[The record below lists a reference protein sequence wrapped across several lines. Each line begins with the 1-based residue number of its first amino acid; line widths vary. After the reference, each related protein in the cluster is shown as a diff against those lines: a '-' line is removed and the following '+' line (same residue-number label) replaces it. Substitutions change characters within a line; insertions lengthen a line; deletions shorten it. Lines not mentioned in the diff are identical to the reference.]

1 MKKYLFNIR
10 LLFLFFTLG
19 LFSVVAV
26 FGLYFFFLLSD
37 LPPVAQLKAYQP
49 PLISFVFDREGE
61 KVGEFFRERR
71 ILVPYE
77 EFPEVLVQAFVS
89 AEDGTF
95 FEHKGLN
102 VRAIFRA
109 FLANIR
115 AGRKVQGGST
125 ITQQVARALLLSS
138 EKTYTRKLKEAVLAL
153 RMERHLSKEHI
164 LYLYLN
170 QIYLG
175 HGAYGVGMAS
185 EIYFRKKVKDLNLA
199 EASLLAGLPQA
210 PSRFSPIYNSKK
222 AKDRQLYVLQR
233 MKEEQYIKKEEAE
246 QVAGSDLKIYLREE
260 FQKKAPYYQETL
272 RQILSQELGEENL
285 LSKGFRI
292 TTSMDIRLQQ
302 LARYHL
308 QVGLKELDKRQGF
321 RGAIKKL
328 EDEEQINFF
337 FTEQENKL
345 LNRRQ
350 PFQIIKPFKQPEDQK
365 QISDDKVKTKQK
377 LILADLEKGESL
389 RGLVRVV
396 DDQKER
402 VLIELPFKSF
412 GILPLE
418 NMKWA
423 RKPDP
428 KVYYKY
434 NTITKPSAALEK
446 GDVILVQVLDPP
458 KVDPP
463 DLTLKQ
469 KEQDFFIKSNQTPPE
484 DILLLS
490 LEQEPTV
497 EGAIITLH
505 RETGDILAM
514 VGGYDFNKSQFNR
527 AYQASR
533 QTGSIFKPIVYAAAL
548 DKGFSP
554 STIISDAPVVFEKEE
569 AELPSEDVVNEN
581 EQEEDKQAEEDS
593 TTWKPDNYGQ
603 YFSGDIL
610 FRNAF
615 IRSMNVPTVKVI
627 ESVGIKWVQDYARR
641 LGVFNA
647 LNPDYTLALGS
658 SSMTVYEM
666 TKVFAVFS
674 RLGKNIEPL
683 LVRQVTD
690 TKQKEVSGPL
700 SLDIRFSEQIEPWK
714 NLMEERRQKFLVE
727 QKEKTDEKKEE
738 AEESEKKASPFFFSD
753 PDQLISRQ
761 TAFIMNSLL
770 TAVINEPQGTGFAAQ
785 DIKSPVAGKTGTT
798 NGYYDAW
805 FIGYNSQLITGVWVG
820 FDNEQSLGIGETGGR
835 AALPIWKSFMQDA
848 EEFFENNEEFEVP
861 EGIVFTNID
870 NDTGGVVGVN
880 SKRIVKQAF
889 IEGTQPILNSE
900 QGIRETEDQDFLRK
914 DLIQ

>member
-1 MKKYLFNIR
+1 MC
-10 LLFLFFTLG
+10 
-19 LFSVVAV
+19 
-26 FGLYFFFLLSD
+26 
-37 LPPVAQLKAYQP
+37 
-49 PLISFVFDREGE
+49 LIE
-61 KVGEFFRERR
+61 KVKRSESFFEERR
-71 ILVPYE
+71 ILIPYE
-77 EFPEVLVQAFVS
+77 EFPEVLIQAFVS

-95 FEHKGLN
+95 FKHKGLN

-138 EKTYTRKLKEAVLAL
+138 EKTYTRKLKEAILAL
-153 RMERHLSKEHI
+153 RMERHLNKEHI

-175 HGAYGVGMAS
+175 HGAYGVGMAA
-185 EIYFRKKVKDLNLA
+185 EIYFRKKVKELNLA

-210 PSRFSPIYNSKK
+210 PSRFSPIYNPKK

-233 MKEEQYIKKEEAE
+233 MTEEQYIKAEEAE
-246 QVAGSDLKIYLREE
+246 QVGNSDLKIYLREE
-260 FQKKAPYYQETL
+260 FQKKAPYYQETV

-302 LARYHL
+302 LARHHL
-308 QVGLKELDKRQGF
+308 QTGLKELDKRQGF
-321 RGAIKKL
+321 RGAVENLKEEKQI
-328 EDEEQINFF
+328 EDFF
-337 FTEQENKL
+337 VEQENKL
-345 LNRRQ
+345 LNRRK
-350 PFQIIKPFKQPEDQK
+350 PFQIIKPVKKQSEQQEQILEDK
-365 QISDDKVKTKQK
+365 AKKKPK
-377 LILADLEKGESL
+377 LTLTDLEKIESL
-389 RGLVRVV
+389 KGVVRVV
-396 DDQKER
+396 DDSETQ
-402 VLIELPFKSF
+402 VLVELPFKNF
-412 GILPLE
+412 GILLLD

-423 RKPDP
+423 RKPNP
-428 KVYYKY
+428 KVYYEY
-434 NTITKPSAALEK
+434 NTITKPSFALAK
-446 GDVILVQVLDPP
+446 GDVIYVQILDSSE
-458 KVDPP
+458 VELSDRE
-463 DLTLKQ
+463 LKQ
-469 KEQDFFIKSNQTPPE
+469 KVQDFFVKKNQVPPE

-490 LEQEPTV
+490 LEQEPAV
-497 EGAIITLH
+497 QGAIITLH

-548 DKGFSP
+548 DKGFTP
-554 STIISDAPVVFEKEE
+554 SSIISDAPVVFEKEE
-569 AELPSEDVVNEN
+569 AELPNEEAIN
-581 EQEEDKQAEEDS
+581 EAQQKEDKESEEDS

-610 FRNAF
+610 FRNAL
-615 IRSMNVPTVKVI
+615 IRSMNVPTVKII
-627 ESVGIKWVQDYARR
+627 ERVGIKWVQEYARR

-674 RLGKNIEPL
+674 RLGKNTEPL

-690 TKQKEVSGPL
+690 TQQKEISGSL
-700 SLDIRFSEQIEPWK
+700 SLDIRFSEQIEPWQSF
-714 NLMEERRQKFLVE
+714 MEEKRQTFLLE
-727 QKEKTDEKKEE
+727 QQKGEKKD
-738 AEESEKKASPFFFSD
+738 SPFFFSD
-753 PDQLISRQ
+753 PNQLISQQ
-761 TAFIMNSLL
+761 TAFIMSSLL
-770 TAVINEPQGTGFAAQ
+770 TAVIHEPQGTGFAAR
-785 DIKSPVAGKTGTT
+785 DMKNPVAGKTGTT

-835 AALPIWKSFMQDA
+835 AALPIWKRFMQA
-848 EEFFENNEEFEVP
+848 SEEFFENDEEFEVP
-861 EGIVFTNID
+861 KGIVFTNID

-889 IEGTQPILNSE
+889 REGTQPVPVSE
-900 QGIRETEDQDFLRK
+900 QGILETEDQDFLRQ

>member
-1 MKKYLFNIR
+1 MNIK
-10 LLFLFFTLG
+10 LLSLFFIFS
-19 LFSVVAV
+19 LFSVIIV
-26 FGLYFFFLLSD
+26 FAGYFFFLISD
-37 LPPVAQLKAYQP
+37 LPPIDQLKTYRP

-77 EFPEVLVQAFVS
+77 EFPEVLIQAFVS
-89 AEDGTF
+89 AEDGSF
-95 FEHKGLN
+95 FKHKGLN

-138 EKTYTRKLKEAVLAL
+138 EKTYTRKLKEAILAL

-175 HGAYGVGMAS
+175 HGAYGVGMAA
-185 EIYFRKKVKDLNLA
+185 EIYFRKKVKELNLA

-210 PSRFSPIYNSKK
+210 PSRFSPIYNPKK

-233 MKEEQYIKKEEAE
+233 MTEEQYIKAEEAE
-246 QVAGSDLKIYLREE
+246 QVGNSDLKIYLREE
-260 FQKKAPYYQETL
+260 FQKKAPYYQETV
-272 RQILSQELGEENL
+272 RQLLSQELGEENL

-302 LARYHL
+302 LARHHL
-308 QVGLKELDKRQGF
+308 QTGLKELDKRQGF
-321 RGAIKKL
+321 RGAVEKLKDEKQIK
-328 EDEEQINFF
+328 DFF
-337 FTEQENKL
+337 VEQENKL
-345 LNRRQ
+345 LNRRK
-350 PFQIIKPFKQPEDQK
+350 PFQIIKPVKKSLEQQEQILEDEAK
-365 QISDDKVKTKQK
+365 KKPK
-377 LILADLEKGESL
+377 LTLTDWETVESL
-389 RGLVRVV
+389 KGVVRVV
-396 DDQKER
+396 DDSEVQ
-402 VLIELPFKSF
+402 VLVELPFKNF
-412 GILPLE
+412 GILPLD

-428 KVYYKY
+428 KVYYEY
-434 NTITKPSAALEK
+434 NTITKPSFALAK
-446 GDVILVQVLDPP
+446 GDVIYVQVLDPSEIELS
-458 KVDPP
+458 DRE
-463 DLTLKQ
+463 LKQ
-469 KEQDFFIKSNQTPPE
+469 KAQNFFVKKNQVPSE

-490 LEQEPTV
+490 LEQEPAV
-497 EGAIITLH
+497 QGAIITLH

-548 DKGFSP
+548 DKGFTP
-554 STIISDAPVVFEKEE
+554 SSIISDAPVVFEKEE
-569 AELPSEDVVNEN
+569 AELPNEEVDDEDK
-581 EQEEDKQAEEDS
+581 QEEDKESEEEEDS

-610 FRNAF
+610 FRNAL

-627 ESVGIKWVQDYARR
+627 ESVGIKWVQEYARR

-674 RLGKNIEPL
+674 RLGKNIKSL
-683 LVRQVTD
+683 LVRQVMD
-690 TKQKEVSGPL
+690 TQQKEISGPL
-700 SLDIRFSEQIEPWK
+700 SLDIRFSEQIEPWQSF
-714 NLMEERRQKFLVE
+714 MEEKRQIFLE
-727 QKEKTDEKKEE
+727 AQKKSSVKKKEGE
-738 AEESEKKASPFFFSD
+738 KNEETASPFFFSNSN
-753 PDQLISRQ
+753 QLISQQ
-761 TAFIMNSLL
+761 TAFIMSSLL
-770 TAVINEPQGTGFAAQ
+770 AAVINEPQGTGFAARDMQ
-785 DIKSPVAGKTGTT
+785 NPVAGKTGTT

-835 AALPIWKSFMQDA
+835 AALPIWKRFMQA
-848 EEFFENNEEFEVP
+848 SEEFFENDEEFEVP
-861 EGIVFTNID
+861 KGIVFTNID
-870 NDTGGVVGVN
+870 NDTGGVVSVN

-889 IEGTQPILNSE
+889 REGTQPVPVSE
-900 QGIRETEDQDFLRK
+900 QGILETEDQDFLRQ